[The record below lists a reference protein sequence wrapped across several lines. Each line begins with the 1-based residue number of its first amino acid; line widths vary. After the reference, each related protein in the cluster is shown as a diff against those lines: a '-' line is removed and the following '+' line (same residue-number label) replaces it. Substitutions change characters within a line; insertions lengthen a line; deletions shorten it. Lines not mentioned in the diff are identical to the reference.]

1 MSKNHVSRSIIIYLA
16 LFLVG
21 MLISPLLSSLL
32 PNSESKVDQSALA
45 QVGSPDAIPA
55 SINSPDEPDFLL
67 HLCTPDFVGEFI
79 DRVHV
84 HCTTAAQTTI
94 HWFATPT
101 SDAKR
106 AARVYS
112 TLLTAIAAGKNVR
125 IYYDDISGAAF
136 GCSYSD
142 CRPIKYIEIIK

>member
-1 MSKNHVSRSIIIYLA
+1 MSKIHVSRSIILYLA

-21 MLISPLLSSLL
+21 VLISPLLSSLL
-32 PNSESKVDQSALA
+32 PNSGSKVDQRALA
-45 QVGSPDAIPA
+45 QDGSPDAVPA

-67 HLCTPDFVGEFI
+67 HLCSPDYVGEFI

-84 HCTTAAQTTI
+84 HCTTAAETTI

-101 SDAKR
+101 SDSKR
-106 AARVYS
+106 AARIYS

-142 CRPIKYIEIIK
+142 CRPIKYIEIAK

>member
-1 MSKNHVSRSIIIYLA
+1 MSKIHVSRSIILYLA

-21 MLISPLLSSLL
+21 VLVSPLLSSLL
-32 PNSESKVDQSALA
+32 PNSQPKVDQSALA
-45 QVGSPDAIPA
+45 QAGSPDAVP
-55 SINSPDEPDFLL
+55 NSPDEPDFSL
-67 HLCTPDFVGEFI
+67 HLCTPDYVGEFI

-84 HCTTAAQTTI
+84 HCTTAADSTI

-101 SDAKR
+101 SDSKR

-125 IYYDDISGAAF
+125 IYYDNISGAAF

-142 CRPIKYIEIIK
+142 CRPIKYIEIVK